1 MMLKL
6 VANQKNYERLYQEG
20 RACNNGRN
28 VIIAE

>member
-6 VANQKNYERLYQEG
+6 VANQKNYERLHQEG